1 MRPTMVKRVV
11 SRRILV
17 LLVILAVQALAISA
31 VAQQATEVQAK
42 DDNTFAPP
50 TLTIRAGDR
59 ITFRNV
65 GNLPHTATAKDGSF
79 DTGNLNAGQ
88 SRTVRVTK
96 SGTIDYVCTY
106 HETLGMVGNVVVE
119 GTAAPEPSPSP
130 SPEPAA
136 ASPEEEDV
144 DANLPLGIKVFPL
157 LAGGMLAL
165 ALVGMGGAWV
175 RNVLRAAEDR

>member
-1 MRPTMVKRVV
+1 MVNKQVF
-11 SRRILV
+11 RRILLFLVV
-17 LLVILAVQALAISA
+17 LGVQALAIRA

-50 TLTIRAGDR
+50 TLTIQAGDR

-106 HETLGMVGNVVVE
+106 HETLGMVGQVSVE
-119 GTAAPEPSPSP
+119 GTAPAEASPSP
-130 SPEPAA
+130 SPETAA
-136 ASPEEEDV
+136 ATADEQEDV

-157 LAGGMLAL
+157 LAGGLLAL
-165 ALVGMGGAWV
+165 SLVGMGLAWV
-175 RNVLRAAEDR
+175 GNVLRAAGER